1 MSTKPINN
9 SGIMS
14 SLSTVAAQDAAKAKD
29 AGAVQNKQASL
40 PTTSEAAKANFDVNI
55 STGARSRAEASSKAL
70 EIARNTP
77 DVREDRVAMLKKQIE
92 EGTYKVDSGKIA
104 DGMMREAILDHLAET
119 DER

>member
-1 MSTKPINN
+1 MATKSINN
-9 SGIMS
+9 AGIMS

-29 AGAVQNKQASL
+29 AGAIQNKQAAQAANES
-40 PTTSEAAKANFDVNI
+40 AKANFDVNI
-55 STGARSRAEASSKAL
+55 SAGARDRAEASAKAL
-70 EIARNTP
+70 EIARKTP

-92 EGTYKVDSGKIA
+92 EGSYKVDSGKIA

>member
-1 MSTKPINN
+1 MATKPINN
-9 SGIMS
+9 AGIMS

-29 AGAVQNKQASL
+29 AGAIQKQASL
-40 PTTSEAAKANFDVNI
+40 PTPNDASKANFDVNI
-55 STGARSRAEASSKAL
+55 SSGARSRAEASAKAL

-92 EGTYKVDSGKIA
+92 EGNYKVDSGKVA